1 MKPARMFPLHVAVE
15 KFATKADLKSLE
27 PPLVLHPE
35 HSAEPDMTTEEA
47 AKRLSLNLPAL
58 ANEIFR
64 PVRNRQ
70 KLFERLC
77 HRVERGLL
85 ISYGIRTKPTVGE
98 TPELIP
104 AYLFRHP
111 EWDDARDA
119 IENAGYRFELVEVGR
134 PLRGVKQTPS
144 QTPPKTMG
152 RPSKQ
157 KEIEEIVIEILS
169 DPSAPVNRK
178 ALCDRVRATAR
189 ERGLEV
195 SRGGYSDTTISRI
208 IVRAEARSPKPKL
221 S

>member
-1 MKPARMFPLHVAVE
+1 
-15 KFATKADLKSLE
+15 
-27 PPLVLHPE
+27 
-35 HSAEPDMTTEEA
+35 MTTEEA

-85 ISYGIRTKPTVGE
+85 IAYGIRTKPTVGE
-98 TPELIP
+98 IAELIP

-111 EWDDARDA
+111 EWDDGRDA
-119 IENAGYRFELVEVGR
+119 IENAGSRFELVEVGR
-134 PLRGVKQTPS
+134 PLRGVKQTPPQAS
-144 QTPPKTMG
+144 PKTMG

-169 DPSAPVNRK
+169 DR
-178 ALCDRVRATAR
+178 ALQ
-189 ERGLEV
+189 
-195 SRGGYSDTTISRI
+195 
-208 IVRAEARSPKPKL
+208 
-221 S
+221 